1 VSPTLSVVIPV
12 YNVEAFLRVGV
23 DSVLS
28 QSGVDF
34 EIIIVED
41 CSTDSSRSIARSL
54 ADGNELVRVVELDHN
69 RGLGNARNVGMD
81 EATGEW
87 IIFLDSDDELTP
99 GSLAATVGL
108 GRDTDADLVMF
119 DYARSYWDGTRKRN
133 MNAGLF
139 GAESG
144 PVTTAARPDLLNNL
158 NVAWNKLYHRS
169 LLDRTGLRFP
179 EGLYEDI
186 PWTYPIL
193 LEANRIA
200 LLDRVVVLYRQRRVG
215 SILGSP
221 SPRHREVFDQYNHL
235 FAWLATHPEHGWARD
250 LLHKK
255 MAAHLFTV
263 FDHGERRVPSENRRD
278 FYSEMSETVA
288 RHAPEGYHPSARLQG
303 ARTRFGRGYTAERA
317 RASTKRAKK
326 SLLGTRRRLEEGLAE
341 RKGRLGTLVRLT
353 YYRAQLKRP
362 IDQNLALFSSYWY
375 AKCSGNPKAIAEEV
389 ARLAPNYR
397 RVWLV
402 ERTAA
407 TTVPEGDEAVIVG
420 TWAYYRALATAK
432 ILVDNANY
440 PNFVRHRNGTTH
452 LQTQHG
458 TPLKSMGLDLR
469 ERRGTGRMDFEKLMQ
484 RVDRWDYVISSNT
497 YSTERWASAFPSSF
511 RTLEYGYPRNDV
523 FYGDVEGR
531 TQAARAD
538 LGISDPNTTVM
549 LYAPTFRDHR
559 GVARFEVDLQALGDS
574 LPDNTVLLVRAH
586 YFDEEIDQPTDQLS
600 DKVRDVSDHPDVQQL
615 CLAADVLVTDYS
627 SIMFDYANLGR
638 PIIIYAPDW
647 DTYRDVRGVYFD
659 LLADPPGRVVR
670 TAEALEDILATQ
682 AWEDVETGKQ
692 LVMFQATFCEFDDG
706 RASERI
712 VRRLFLGE
720 NLPDRSDDL
729 NPMDRSSMKYSE
741 GEVQGR

>member
-1 VSPTLSVVIPV
+1 MSPTLSVVIPV
-12 YNVEAFLRVGV
+12 YNVEAFLRACV

-28 QSGVDF
+28 QRGVDL

-41 CSTDSSRSIARSL
+41 CSTDSSRPIARNL
-54 ADGNELVRVVELDHN
+54 ADANEVVQVIELDHN

-81 EATGEW
+81 EATGQW
-87 IIFLDSDDELTP
+87 ILFLD
-99 GSLAATVGL
+99 
-108 GRDTDADLVMF
+108 DLVMC
-119 DYARSYWDGTRKRN
+119 DYARLYWDGERRRN
-133 MNAGLF
+133 LRAGIF
-139 GAESG
+139 AAEAG
-144 PVTTAARPDLLNNL
+144 PVTTAERPDLLDNL

-200 LLDRVVVLYRQRRVG
+200 LLDRVALLYRQRRVG

-221 SPRHREVFDQYNHL
+221 STRHREVFDQYNRL
-235 FAWLATHPEHGWARD
+235 FSWFATHPEHSWARD

-263 FDHGERRVPSENRRD
+263 FDKGEQRVPAENRRD
-278 FYSEMSETVA
+278 FYHEMADIVE
-288 RHAPEGYHPSARLQG
+288 RYAPDGYTPSARLQG
-303 ARTRFGRGYTAERA
+303 TRTKLGSGYSSERLRSKA
-317 RASTKRAKK
+317 KQAKAS
-326 SLLGTRRRLEEGLAE
+326 LVGRRRLVEESLGQQ
-341 RKGRLGTLVRLT
+341 KHRLGTFVRLA

-362 IDQNLALFSSYWY
+362 IDEKLAAFSSYWY
-375 AKCSGNPKAIAEEV
+375 ASCSGNPKAIAQEA
-389 ARLAPNYR
+389 ARLAPGYR
-397 RVWLV
+397 RVWLIK
-402 ERTAA
+402 RSAAA
-407 TTVPEGDEAVIVG
+407 TVPDDDEAVIVG
-420 TWAYYRALATAK
+420 TWAYYRTLATAK
-432 ILVDNANY
+432 VLVDNANY
-440 PNFVRHRNGTTH
+440 PNFVKHRPGTTH

-469 ERRGTGRMDFEKLMQ
+469 ERRGTGRMNFEKLMQ
-484 RVDRWDYVISSNT
+484 RVDRWDYVISSNK
-497 YSTERWASAFPSSF
+497 YSTERWATAFPSSF

-531 TQAARAD
+531 TESARAE
-538 LGISDPNTTVM
+538 LGIVDPNTKIV

-559 GVARFEVDLQALGDS
+559 GVARFDVDLQSIGACLD
-574 LPDNTVLLVRAH
+574 DNTVLLVRAH
-586 YFDEEIDQPTDQLS
+586 YFDEEVDQPVDQLS

-638 PIIIYAPDW
+638 PIVIHAPDW

-670 TAEALEDILATQ
+670 TTEALADVLATRD
-682 AWEDVETGKQ
+682 WEDAETRKQ
-692 LVMFQATFCEFDDG
+692 LAMFQSTFCEFDDG
-706 RASERI
+706 RAAERV
-712 VRRLFLGE
+712 VRRVFLNE

-729 NPMDRSSMKYSE
+729 NPMGRSPAKDSGDQYP
-741 GEVQGR
+741 GR

>member
-1 VSPTLSVVIPV
+1 
-12 YNVEAFLRVGV
+12 
-23 DSVLS
+23 
-28 QSGVDF
+28 
-34 EIIIVED
+34 
-41 CSTDSSRSIARSL
+41 
-54 ADGNELVRVVELDHN
+54 
-69 RGLGNARNVGMD
+69 
-81 EATGEW
+81 
-87 IIFLDSDDELTP
+87 
-99 GSLAATVGL
+99 
-108 GRDTDADLVMF
+108 
-119 DYARSYWDGTRKRN
+119 
-133 MNAGLF
+133 
-139 GAESG
+139 
-144 PVTTAARPDLLNNL
+144 
-158 NVAWNKLYHRS
+158 
-169 LLDRTGLRFP
+169 
-179 EGLYEDI
+179 
-186 PWTYPIL
+186 
-193 LEANRIA
+193 
-200 LLDRVVVLYRQRRVG
+200 
-215 SILGSP
+215 
-221 SPRHREVFDQYNHL
+221 
-235 FAWLATHPEHGWARD
+235 
-250 LLHKK
+250 
-255 MAAHLFTV
+255 
-263 FDHGERRVPSENRRD
+263 
-278 FYSEMSETVA
+278 
-288 RHAPEGYHPSARLQG
+288 
-303 ARTRFGRGYTAERA
+303 
-317 RASTKRAKK
+317 
-326 SLLGTRRRLEEGLAE
+326 
-341 RKGRLGTLVRLT
+341 
-353 YYRAQLKRP
+353 
-362 IDQNLALFSSYWY
+362 
-375 AKCSGNPKAIAEEV
+375 
-389 ARLAPNYR
+389 
-397 RVWLV
+397 
-402 ERTAA
+402 
-407 TTVPEGDEAVIVG
+407 
-420 TWAYYRALATAK
+420 
-432 ILVDNANY
+432 
-440 PNFVRHRNGTTH
+440 
-452 LQTQHG
+452 
-458 TPLKSMGLDLR
+458 
-469 ERRGTGRMDFEKLMQ
+469 MDFEKLMQ
-484 RVDRWDYVISSNT
+484 RIDRWDYVISSNT